1 MKITLEYPY
10 SADWKLGYLQTNG
23 EGRKTVILFNSSQD
37 RSSTAYARYV
47 MAVKLGRYLTSD
59 EEVDHIDCNKFND
72 SLDNLQLLTKEE
84 HREKTTAERS
94 VTPLKFVCECCGKDF
109 ERVKNRAT
117 SKTKYCSVDCRNNHS
132 KIANPYQHYSDIPPT
147 ANVLTSKLD
156 EIKNLVAEGK
166 NDIAIGKIF
175 GVSRMTV
182 YNFRKLHSILGPREL
197 NNVKLEQ
204 CKETIIRMYNAGD
217 GSRKIGRAVNLSRKV
232 IERFLKKFV
241 QESESNF

>member
-10 SADWKLGYLQTNG
+10 SADWKFGYLQTNG
-23 EGRKTVILFNSSQD
+23 EGRKTVILFNSPQD

-59 EEVDHIDCNKFND
+59 EEVDHIDCNKIDD
-72 SLDNLQLLTKEE
+72 SLENLQLLTKEE
-84 HREKTTAERS
+84 HREKTTAERA
-94 VTPLKFVCECCGKDF
+94 VPLLKFICECCGKDF

-132 KIANPYQHYSDIPPT
+132 KITNPYKPCSGIPPT
-147 ANVLTSKLD
+147 VDVLTPELD
-156 EIKNLVAEGK
+156 EIKKLTAEGK

-182 YNFRKLHSILGPREL
+182 YNFRKLHGILGPREI

-204 CKETIIRMYNAGD
+204 CKETIISMYNAGA
-217 GSRKIGRAVNLSRKV
+217 GARKIGSAVNLSRKV
-232 IERFLKKFV
+232 IERFLKTV
-241 QESESNF
+241 GPRT